1 MVDHVRAVGE
11 ADSATVAELLVQLG
25 YAADPVAVRDRVA
38 RWTADDSSA
47 AFVWED
53 EGEVL
58 GVIAVHVCPWFEKE
72 GNWARIVALVV
83 AETTRGR
90 GVGRALMSAA
100 ERFARQ
106 NGCKAVELTSRNTRT
121 DAHAFYH
128 RLGFTDQNVRSTRFY
143 RELT

>member
-1 MVDHVRAVGE
+1 M
-11 ADSATVAELLVQLG
+11 
-25 YAADPVAVRDRVA
+25 A
-38 RWTADDSSA
+38 RWTVDDSSA

-83 AETTRGR
+83 AEASRGR
-90 GVGRALMSAA
+90 GVGRELMSAA

-106 NGCKAVELTSRNTRT
+106 NGCQAVELTSRNTRT
-121 DAHAFYH
+121 DAHAFYR
-128 RLGFTDQNVRSTRFY
+128 RLGFADQNVKSTRFH